1 MIHVTPS
8 PLLRRALLADAVVSG
23 GVAALQLL
31 ATDALASLL
40 GLPASLLTATGLFLV
55 AYTGLLAWLA
65 SRRRMPAWLVATIVI
80 GNLGWAAGGVALLA
94 SGSTAAT
101 ALGAGFV
108 VLQVVAVLA
117 FGALE
122 YLGLRRST
130 PVAASRDLGY
140 A

>member
-23 GVAALQLL
+23 AVAALQLL

-40 GLPASLLTATGLFLV
+40 GLPAALLTATGLFLV

-65 SRRRMPAWLVATIVI
+65 SRRRMPAWLVATIVV
-80 GNLGWAAGGVALLA
+80 GNVGWAAGGVALLA
-94 SGSTAAT
+94 AGSSAPT
-101 ALGAGFV
+101 ALGAAFV

-117 FGALE
+117 FAALE
-122 YLGLRRST
+122 YLGLRRSA
-130 PVAASRDLGY
+130 PAAAARDLGY

>member
-1 MIHVTPS
+1 MLHVTPS

-23 GVAALQLL
+23 AVAALQLL

-40 GLPASLLTATGLFLV
+40 GLPAALLTATGLFLV

-65 SRRRMPAWLVATIVI
+65 SRRRMPAWLVATIVV
-80 GNLGWAAGGVALLA
+80 GNVGWAAGGVALLA
-94 SGSTAAT
+94 AGSSATT

-117 FGALE
+117 FAALE
-122 YLGLRRST
+122 YVGLRRSA
-130 PVAASRDLGY
+130 PAAAARDLGY